1 VEAYVSLWSAD
12 LLDLG
17 TAVDRLAEVAD
28 GFHLDVFDGH
38 AVPDLLF
45 GPALVSALRARTDA
59 LLDVHLMVARPD
71 DWIDRFAD
79 AGADLITVHAGTCP
93 DVRRTLRSIRSRGV
107 RAGLGLETHEPTGH
121 AVAHFGETDRVLVMG
136 TVVGVKGCD
145 QDPATAARVED
156 LVTARAQGA
165 GETATRS
172 APRIVVDGGIRP
184 HTVPAL
190 ARAGADGVVPGS
202 LVFGSG
208 DPVAAVRWLHDL
220 PAGAGAG
227 AGGGAGGRAGDTKYS
242 PSVGDVPSRG

>member
-1 VEAYVSLWSAD
+1 MEAYVSLWSAD

-17 TAVDRLAEVAD
+17 AAVDRLAEVAD

-38 AVPDLLF
+38 AVQDLLF
-45 GPALVSALRARTDA
+45 GPDLVTALRARTDA

-79 AGADLITVHAGTCP
+79 AGADLITVHTSTCP
-93 DVRRTLRSIRSRGV
+93 DVRRTLRTIRSRGV

-121 AVAHFGETDRVLVMG
+121 AVAHFAEADRVLVMG
-136 TVVGVKGCD
+136 TVVGVKGWD

-156 LVTARAQGA
+156 LVAARADGA
-165 GETATRS
+165 GGAAPGS

-184 HTVPAL
+184 HTAPAL

-202 LVFGSG
+202 LVFGAD

-220 PAGAGAG
+220 PAGPVDGP
-227 AGGGAGGRAGDTKYS
+227 GDTKYS
-242 PSVGDVPSRG
+242 PSVGDAPSRG

>member
-1 VEAYVSLWSAD
+1 MEAYVSLWSAD

-17 TAVDRLAEVAD
+17 TAVDRLTGVAD

-45 GPALVSALRARTDA
+45 GPDLVAALRARTDA

-79 AGADLITVHAGTCP
+79 AGADLITVHTGACP
-93 DVRRTLRSIRSRGV
+93 DVRTTLRNIRSRGV

-121 AVAHFGETDRVLVMG
+121 AVAHFDDTDRVLVMG

-156 LVTARAQGA
+156 LVAARPEG
-165 GETATRS
+165 GPHGST
-172 APRIVVDGGIRP
+172 PRIVVDGGIRT

-202 LVFGSG
+202 LVFGAG

-220 PAGAGAG
+220 PAGNGEAS
-227 AGGGAGGRAGDTKYS
+227 GGPIADRPGDTKYS
-242 PSVGDVPSRG
+242 PSVGDVPLTG

>member
-1 VEAYVSLWSAD
+1 MQAYVSLWSAD

-17 TAVDRLAEVAD
+17 AAVDRLAEVAD

-45 GPALVSALRARTDA
+45 GPDVVAALRDRTDG

-79 AGADLITVHAGTCP
+79 AGADLITVHTSACP
-93 DVRRTLRSIRSRGV
+93 DIRTTLRTIRSRGV
-107 RAGLGLETHEPTGH
+107 RAGLGLETHEPTSH
-121 AVAHFGETDRVLVMG
+121 AVAHFGDADRVLVMG

-145 QDPATAARVED
+145 QDPATPARVEE
-156 LVTARAQGA
+156 LVAARAEGGA
-165 GETATRS
+165 AGS
-172 APRIVVDGGIRP
+172 APQVVVDGGIRT

-202 LVFGSG
+202 LVFGAG
-208 DPVAAVRWLHDL
+208 DPVAAVRWLHAL
-220 PAGAGAG
+220 PAGPGDA
-227 AGGGAGGRAGDTKYS
+227 AGDTEYS
-242 PSVGDVPSRG
+242 PSEGDVLPRG

>member
-1 VEAYVSLWSAD
+1 MEAYVSLWSAD

-45 GPALVSALRARTDA
+45 GPDLVAALRARTDA

-79 AGADLITVHAGTCP
+79 AGADLITVHASACP
-93 DVRRTLRSIRSRGV
+93 DVRTTLRNIRSRGV
-107 RAGLGLETHEPTGH
+107 RAGLGLETHEPTAH
-121 AVAHFGETDRVLVMG
+121 AVAHFDDADRVLVMG
-136 TVVGVKGCD
+136 TVVGVKGCE
-145 QDPATAARVED
+145 QDPATAARVEA
-156 LVTARAQGA
+156 LVAAGSAGGARSD
-165 GETATRS
+165 S
-172 APRIVVDGGIRP
+172 APRIVVDGGIRT

-202 LVFGSG
+202 LVFGAG
-208 DPVAAVRWLHDL
+208 DPVAVVRWLHDL
-220 PAGAGAG
+220 PAGTSEAS
-227 AGGGAGGRAGDTKYS
+227 GDTKYS
-242 PSVGDVPSRG
+242 PSAGDVRSIG

>member
-1 VEAYVSLWSAD
+1 MEAYVSLWSAD

-17 TAVDRLAEVAD
+17 AAVDRLAGVAD

-45 GPALVSALRARTDA
+45 GPDLVAALRDRTDA
-59 LLDVHLMVARPD
+59 TLDVHLMVARPD

-79 AGADLITVHAGTCP
+79 AGADLITVHTSACP
-93 DVRRTLRSIRSRGV
+93 DVRTTLRSIRSRGV

-121 AVAHFGETDRVLVMG
+121 AVAHFDDADRVLVMG
-136 TVVGVKGCD
+136 TVVGVKGCE
-145 QDPATAARVED
+145 QDPATPARVGDLVAAR
-156 LVTARAQGA
+156 TAGRAQGS
-165 GETATRS
+165 GS

-202 LVFGSG
+202 LVFGAG
-208 DPVAAVRWLHDL
+208 DPASAVRWLHDL
-220 PAGAGAG
+220 PAGTGDEAGDLAGA
-227 AGGGAGGRAGDTKYS
+227 TKYS